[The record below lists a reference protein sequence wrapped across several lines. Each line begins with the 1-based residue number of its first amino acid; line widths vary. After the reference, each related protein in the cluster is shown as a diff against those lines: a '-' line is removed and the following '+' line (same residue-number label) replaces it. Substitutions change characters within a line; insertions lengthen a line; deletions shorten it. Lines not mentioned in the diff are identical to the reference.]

1 MMTTLQTST
10 GFIYQGIPTDDLYAL
25 ASKGDETAL
34 WTLCKNYE
42 PLFRSE
48 ASLYQN
54 KMAEMLDIEDFISI
68 GYILIWDIIQ
78 KGNFKLDRRTSTST
92 DPCTPENAP
101 SAFGAYL
108 KQAVRWRYSKT
119 FQDFAMKNYICTGTA
134 EDYYGTTTRTYAISE
149 TAEKCRAQAKERS
162 RRYLERKRAKEDAER
177 KAAGLEPRKRP
188 SQMSE
193 EEKAEHKEQQ
203 IKKSRERV
211 KRYQQEHKYEIKARK
226 ARYYQENKNR
236 YRVRDAIR
244 RTKKSIEKFEAEG
257 RDGMAEKAR
266 VRLAGFEKEYAEI
279 LKGA

>member
-1 MMTTLQTST
+1 MHTRKCPFRIRRILETGSTLEILKDLS
-10 GFIYQGIPTDDLYAL
+10 GFRHEELHLHRD
-25 ASKGDETAL
+25 S
-34 WTLCKNYE
+34 
-42 PLFRSE
+42 
-48 ASLYQN
+48 
-54 KMAEMLDIEDFISI
+54 
-68 GYILIWDIIQ
+68 
-78 KGNFKLDRRTSTST
+78 RR
-92 DPCTPENAP
+92 
-101 SAFGAYL
+101 L
-108 KQAVRWRYSKT
+108 L
-119 FQDFAMKNYICTGTA
+119 
-134 EDYYGTTTRTYAISE
+134 YAISE

-211 KRYQQEHKYEIKARK
+211 KRYQQEHKDEIKARK